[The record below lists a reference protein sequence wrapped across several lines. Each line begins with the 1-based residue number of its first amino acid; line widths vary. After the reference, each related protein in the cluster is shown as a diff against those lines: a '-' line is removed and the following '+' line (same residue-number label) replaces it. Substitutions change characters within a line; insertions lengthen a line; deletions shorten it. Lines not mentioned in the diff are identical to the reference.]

1 MPFAVT
7 WRDLEMI
14 ILSKI
19 SQKEKFK
26 YHLISH
32 MWNLKK
38 NDTNELI
45 YKMEIESKMQKTNIR
60 SPRGDEGREK

>member
-1 MPFAVT
+1 
-7 WRDLEMI
+7 MI

-19 SQKEKFK
+19 SQKEKDK
-26 YHLISH
+26 YHIISH

-45 YKMEIESKMQKTNIR
+45 YEMEIESKMQKTNTR
-60 SPRGDEGREK
+60 SPRGDGGREK